1 MLHERFLVLAHS
13 FRSISSSGTSRA
25 VSLALLCKASTP
37 QPIPTLELQQQ
48 YARSDTPPLKFT
60 LDDVIHAIRSSVHF
74 SREPE
79 GDTLEETE
87 ALLPQ
92 LSSPLPVTK
101 RAYPYIVPACAINIV
116 RAILSLQSRRNT
128 TQCSPRPH
136 LMSWFANH
144 RHGTYPDVEG

>member
-1 MLHERFLVLAHS
+1 MLASLSVLGLTRLCLLNSKIKVVATSCAVLPQSKDKEPPASCYTSDSLSLHIHSAQFPLLGHLVPVL
-13 FRSISSSGTSRA
+13 
-25 VSLALLCKASTP
+25 LALLCKASTP
-37 QPIPTLELQQQ
+37 QPIPTLEIQQQ

-92 LSSPLPVTK
+92 LSSPLPVT
-101 RAYPYIVPACAINIV
+101 
-116 RAILSLQSRRNT
+116 
-128 TQCSPRPH
+128 
-136 LMSWFANH
+136 
-144 RHGTYPDVEG
+144 